1 MMHKVILTRFIRE
14 EEGGSMVEYV
24 LLVALIGVVAIGAMK
39 FLGSTAGNKL
49 NTVASNI
56 VNSN

>member
-1 MMHKVILTRFIRE
+1 MSMELAQRFVE
-14 EEGGSMVEYV
+14 EEDGATMVEYV
-24 LLVALIGVVAIGAMK
+24 LLVALIGVLAMTAMK
-39 FLGSTAGNKL
+39 FLGRVAGNKL

>member
-1 MMHKVILTRFIRE
+1 MIGAPLIA
-14 EEGGSMVEYV
+14 
-24 LLVALIGVVAIGAMK
+24 LLALIGVIAIVAMK

-49 NTVASNI
+49 NTVSGNI